1 MSHTKSFCL
10 LLSGAVYSVVCY
22 ISTYNFKQASSPI
35 RLPVILSH
43 QPFIIHLRKSI
54 KMASSGKLIKP
65 SSTSPKSF
73 YQTPSP
79 YEQRIGYYRGVRHGN
94 QIFIS
99 GTTAVDP
106 NSPPVAPQILHP
118 GDAAAQMRVALGEC
132 IRVVDELLSGSTG
145 QGRGQG
151 RAERSIVR
159 VRMFVSRKEDA
170 PGVMEA
176 FREML
181 GAGREGRGAEEDEV
195 GAAATLLVVK
205 DGFVSD
211 DMLVEVEVDAIASD

>member
-1 MSHTKSFCL
+1 MS
-10 LLSGAVYSVVCY
+10 
-22 ISTYNFKQASSPI
+22 
-35 RLPVILSH
+35 
-43 QPFIIHLRKSI
+43 
-54 KMASSGKLIKP
+54 SSGHLMKP
-65 SSTSPKSF
+65 SSTSSKTF
-73 YQTPSP
+73 YQTSSP

-94 QIFIS
+94 HIFVS

-106 NSPPVAPQILHP
+106 TSPPEAPQILHP

-132 IRVVDELLSGSTG
+132 IRVVDELLLGSTAPE
-145 QGRGQG
+145 QELRRK
-151 RAERSIVR
+151 RAVQSIVR
-159 VRMFVSRKEDA
+159 IRMFVSRKEDA

-181 GAGREGRGAEEDEV
+181 GTGREGRGADGDEV

-211 DMLVEVEVDAIASD
+211 EMLVEVEVDAIASA